1 MSSITLPATL
11 DAANRRK
18 DRSVS
23 LRFTSML
30 ELQTGDFATIDTLH
44 GASGHLLFAPV
55 ELHEEDIPKDPLPTS
70 GKTPSQRLRA
80 ALFVLWEQTTPGT
93 DFDGFYKQ
101 RMERIIEAVKQEFV
115 E

>member
-1 MSSITLPATL
+1 MTTIQIPATL

-23 LRFTSML
+23 LRLTSMQ
-30 ELQTGDFATIDTLH
+30 ELSNQEFAVIDTLH
-44 GASGHLLFAPV
+44 GANGWMLFAP
-55 ELHEEDIPKDPLPTS
+55 EAFQEEDIPQESPPSS

-80 ALFVLWEQTTPGT
+80 ALFVLWEQTNPGN
-93 DFDGFYKQ
+93 DFDTFYRQ
-101 RMERIIEAVKQEFV
+101 RMERIIEAVKQEFP